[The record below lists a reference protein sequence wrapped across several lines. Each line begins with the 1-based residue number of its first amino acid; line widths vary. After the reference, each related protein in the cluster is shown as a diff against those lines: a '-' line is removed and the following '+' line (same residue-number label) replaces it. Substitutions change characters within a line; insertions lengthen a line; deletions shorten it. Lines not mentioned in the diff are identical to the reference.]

1 MDPKNVLVTLL
12 MATVA
17 MLMHSSVMVSGQPD
31 FIETFNVTKQ
41 AGSYNT
47 FITNIRQR
55 VANPNNFSGGV
66 PMLPPEES
74 ARNRYFYIVLAAGTS
89 SITIRIRTSDLYL
102 VGFQATNQWYEYTPI
117 DNNPRQI
124 DNAVLLNFT
133 GGYVNDESLPRTL
146 VGRAPLAEAITSL
159 AVYNR
164 NNRDNSQQMLIRLI
178 LMFPEALRFRAVADH
193 VYGPM
198 HDTITQQATIGP
210 NITELIHDWGA
221 LSMALRRSDLFAS
234 FNEFR
239 NLGISNAAQLA
250 SLLGLVLYSSKTPT
264 RPSFSTQA
272 ISTQAASDV
281 TSKGR
286 QLVEIFWVQILN
298 IDNENPGD
306 LYGKIQIV
314 DDLESPQYIFNRSNT
329 NYISI
334 RPNEF
339 APLTGPT
346 RAISAYDSFYI
357 DVSLMDHDTT
367 SSDDEVS
374 KGQIVWNYFA
384 DNIYDQPVSQVVKG
398 MFGSIAV
405 SYAVYSDAVTATMQV
420 MLINGDNENPAN
432 VYGTLK
438 ATNIVS
444 NGLIILFNKKS
455 NEYVDIKPQQL
466 IPLLRSVVVVPLTSS
481 IQVIADLW
489 DQDTSSA
496 DDPIAQGNVT
506 FAAAASGSNVGRIS
520 GKFGV
525 VEVNVTWSSSWA

>member
-1 MDPKNVLVTLL
+1 
-12 MATVA
+12 
-17 MLMHSSVMVSGQPD
+17 
-31 FIETFNVTKQ
+31 
-41 AGSYNT
+41 
-47 FITNIRQR
+47 
-55 VANPNNFSGGV
+55 
-66 PMLPPEES
+66 
-74 ARNRYFYIVLAAGTS
+74 
-89 SITIRIRTSDLYL
+89 
-102 VGFQATNQWYEYTPI
+102 
-117 DNNPRQI
+117 
-124 DNAVLLNFT
+124 
-133 GGYVNDESLPRTL
+133 
-146 VGRAPLAEAITSL
+146 
-159 AVYNR
+159 
-164 NNRDNSQQMLIRLI
+164 MLIRLI
-178 LMFPEALRFRAVADH
+178 LMFPEAFRFRAVADL

-198 HDTITQQATIGP
+198 HDSITQQATIGP
-210 NITELIHDWGA
+210 YIAELIHDWGA

-234 FNEFR
+234 FTEFR
-239 NLGISNAAQLA
+239 GLGISNVAQLA
-250 SLLGLVLYSSKTPT
+250 SLLGLVLWSSKTPT
-264 RPSFSTQA
+264 RPSFSTEA
-272 ISTQAASDV
+272 ISTHAASDV

-314 DDLESPQYIFNRSNT
+314 DDLESPQYIFTRSNT

-346 RAISAYDSFYI
+346 RAISAYDTFYI
-357 DVSLMDHDTT
+357 DVSLMDHDTA

-405 SYAVYSDAVTATMQV
+405 SYAVTATVQV
-420 MLINGDNENPAN
+420 KLINGDNENPAN

-506 FAAAASGSNVGRIS
+506 FAAAASGSNIGKIS

-525 VEVNVTWSSSWA
+525 VEVNVLLGHPLGLDNFL